1 MPLLKVRLDILHGGG
16 RKPGLREINWV
27 IGEKGE
33 SERGR
38 ELPGEAEVVPGISK
52 WCNPCFLSVVCQG
65 SGFHEGPL
73 KCSLTLSM
81 LERS

>member
-1 MPLLKVRLDILHGGG
+1 MRLGILHGRG
-16 RKPGLREINWV
+16 RKPGLREINWAT
-27 IGEKGE
+27 GEKGE

-52 WCNPCFLSVVCQG
+52 WYYPRFLSVVCQG

-73 KCSLTLSM
+73 KCSLALSV